1 MSKSTNQNRAPF
13 LVRQRNLIIAL
24 FVVAAVLAAGYFAI
38 RAVLTEEEPPV
49 NIAEQEL
56 LPGEVMSNGSRLVY
70 EPLDSSKLKSVKV
83 HNPANRTAGE
93 QYVDWGIG
101 FAYDEEAK
109 NSYAFFLGCD
119 YLEIDDEQ
127 LAYFCAGVGMTVVA
141 SRLEDHCTDFAP
153 YGLDKSPEELL
164 TVTVETVEGKV
175 YTLYIGNINPGGN
188 GYYVRSADSV
198 TDSEGNSYVR
208 DSVYLLNQ
216 ASSSYLQKTVAA
228 APMAM
233 LTKLLTF
240 PVASSFSSFA
250 LASTDGSVDVSFL
263 QTGTFQTVADLF
275 SGSNLYRSVTPE
287 GFFASSQFETRIIRF
302 QNFCGEEVM
311 EYATETRE
319 GEDEEGKYSYA
330 YFPEEILEK
339 YGLDP
344 DHIRYMLAYSA
355 NYVETNEHLLSEV
368 YFSAQQ
374 PDGYY
379 YAYSLCYNTIC
390 RVSPETA
397 DFLRWGTIDFLDPTV
412 VRISIGYIKNFAI
425 EGKKDGRDISLSFT
439 QQNVME
445 EDGTYLMQSAVC
457 DQTGAIDLS
466 AYRNFFRVLFG
477 SYVQGEVPD
486 TLDQEALKEGEPYLT
501 LRIKTDRVTIY
512 KKNDSGTITNQVD
525 CVIEPAE
532 RILRFYRYSN
542 GRALVTSEYVE
553 ADGTTTGESGL
564 FYVLVDR
571 LDKLLSDAEK
581 VSQRQ
586 EVNVYGRE

>member
-38 RAVLTEEEPPV
+38 RAALAGEEPPV

-70 EPLDSSKLKSVKV
+70 EPLDSSKLKSVKI
-83 HNPANRTAGE
+83 HNPANRAVGE
-93 QYVDWGIG
+93 QYVDWGVG

-109 NSYAFFLGCD
+109 NSYAFILGSD

-127 LAYFCAGVGMTVVA
+127 LAYFCAGVGVTVVA
-141 SRLEDHCTDFAP
+141 SRLEDHCADFSP

-164 TVTVETVEGKV
+164 TVTVETVEGNIHI
-175 YTLYIGNINPGGN
+175 LYIGNINPGGN
-188 GYYVRSADSV
+188 GYYVRSADTV

-216 ASSSYLQKTVAA
+216 ASSSYLQRTVAA

-263 QTGTFQTVADLF
+263 QTGAFQTAVDLF

-287 GFFASSQFETRIIRF
+287 GFFASSQFETRITQF
-302 QNFCGEEVM
+302 QEFCGEEVM
-311 EYATETRE
+311 EFATEIRE
-319 GEDEEGKYSYA
+319 GEDEDGKYTYP
-330 YFPEEILEK
+330 YFPEEVLEK

-344 DHIRYMLAYSA
+344 AHLRYMLAYSA
-355 NYVETNEHLLSEV
+355 VYAETSEHLLSEV

-390 RVSPETA
+390 RVSPDTV
-397 DFLRWGTIDFLDPTV
+397 DFLRWRTIDFLDPTA

-425 EGKKDGRDISLSFT
+425 EGKKDGQDLSLSFT
-439 QQNVME
+439 QQNVMD
-445 EDGTYLMQSAVC
+445 EDGAYLMQSAVC
-457 DQTGAIDLS
+457 DQTGAIDLT

-486 TLDQEALKEGEPYLT
+486 TLDRDALKESDPYLVI
-501 LRIKTDRVTIY
+501 RIKTDRITVY
-512 KKNDSGTITNQVD
+512 KKNAGGKITNQVD

-542 GRALVTSEYVE
+542 GRALMTSEYVE

-564 FYVLVDR
+564 FYVLLDR

-581 VSQRQ
+581 VSKNQA
-586 EVNVYGRE
+586 VDVYGRE